1 MSPVSPPKTKELQE
15 RDVPHTTMASTY
27 YCKCEM
33 SGLGRQPDL
42 IAMRTWNLRKR
53 IILGPSRKANISYNV
68 HLIISLYQNN
78 YFVISTFEY
87 ICIMSTCS
95 MKREDTNSGWNRTLL

>member
-1 MSPVSPPKTKELQE
+1 LQE
-15 RDVPHTTMASTY
+15 TDVPHTTMTSIY
-27 YCKCEM
+27 YCKCDM

-42 IAMRTWNLRKR
+42 IAMHTWNLRKR

-87 ICIMSTCS
+87 TCIMSTCS